1 MDVGGAGGHVKEEI
15 MSRYS
20 LSSPMDTG
28 GDGALARAFPW
39 VSQVGEWL
47 FGERADRAQSARED
61 KDRAWDRE
69 RYEKD
74 MALLLEERDYQRA
87 QYEEWRLM
95 EGARFKMMAGQHEGR
110 FKTASDATRPIR
122 DIGSMLAAKQTG
134 TKWTPAKDT
143 YTVA

>member
-1 MDVGGAGGHVKEEI
+1 
-15 MSRYS
+15 
-20 LSSPMDTG
+20 MDTG
-28 GDGALARAFPW
+28 GGGMLEYAVPIGLK
-39 VSQVGEWL
+39 VGEWIM
-47 FGERADRAQSARED
+47 GERADRAQSARED

-95 EGARFKMMAGQHEGR
+95 EGARFKMMAGQHEGW

-122 DIGSMLAAKQTG
+122 DIGSMLAAQQTG

>member
-1 MDVGGAGGHVKEEI
+1 MLEYAVPIGLK
-15 MSRYS
+15 
-20 LSSPMDTG
+20 
-28 GDGALARAFPW
+28 
-39 VSQVGEWL
+39 VGEWIM
-47 FGERADRAQSARED
+47 GERADRAQSARED

-87 QYEEWRLM
+87 RHEEWRLM
-95 EGARFKMMAGQHEGR
+95 EGARFKMMAGQHEGW

-122 DIGSMLAAKQTG
+122 DIGSMLAAQQTG

>member
-1 MDVGGAGGHVKEEI
+1 

-28 GDGALARAFPW
+28 GDGVLARSFPW

-61 KDRAWDRE
+61 KDREWDRE

-87 QYEEWRLM
+87 RHEEWRLM
-95 EGARFKMMAGQHEGR
+95 EGARFKMMAGQHEGW